1 MRRKGFWQ
9 LRHSSARNPARHW
22 WRNRAWEVDRTCRA
36 CRCQAAQAPSCKIR
50 PTVSGQRR
58 GDKCGQSWPSSFR
71 LTVTAPNRTLP
82 NPDPA
87 SKFAEVSAPLLVAA
101 VREDDF
107 SREPARIIRGKKYG
121 HARNV
126 LGLAQ
131 AAQRRT
137 RNDLLL
143 KLRSHDARRV
153 RTLRFGSTGTE
164 SVNADFSGAELF

>member
-1 MRRKGFWQ
+1 MWSIMAFLFSFDSPEQGCSQ
-9 LRHSSARNPARHW
+9 IL
-22 WRNRAWEVDRTCRA
+22 
-36 CRCQAAQAPSCKIR
+36 IR
-50 PTVSGQRR
+50 QVS
-58 GDKCGQSWPSSFR
+58 
-71 LTVTAPNRTLP
+71 
-82 NPDPA
+82 
-87 SKFAEVSAPLLVAA
+87 FAEVSAPLLVAA

-107 SREPARIIRGKKYG
+107 SREPARIIRGKKHG

-126 LGLAQ
+126 LGLPQ
-131 AAQRRT
+131 AAQRRI